1 MKKRRFVA
9 SLMTLAMLVSM
20 LSGCS
25 FGSSSKKVTQIYFL
39 SCKPEVKSVWEEV
52 SAAYQ
57 KETGI
62 KLKVLTAA
70 DGNHERTLKA
80 ELAKK
85 DYPTM
90 FQINGPVEYGKWK
103 NYCMDLSDTKL
114 YSCLLDKSMA
124 VTGDNG
130 KGVYGIP
137 YVVEGYGIIYNNAIM
152 EKYFALSDKTSQ
164 IKSVEEI
171 NNFAALKEV
180 AEDMQAHK
188 SELGIEGVFGSTSLA
203 PGESWRWHTHL
214 MNIPVTYEL
223 QEKNVSDLD
232 TLDFTYS
239 DEFKNVFDLYINNS
253 CTAPSDLASKTV
265 EDSMTEFAQGKV
277 AMIQN
282 GNWGWTQIESAD
294 GNVVKQEDAKYMPI
308 YTGMEGEES
317 QGLCIGTENYIC
329 INSQATDEEKQASID
344 FLEWLYSSKEGKKF
358 VTEKFG
364 FIPPFNTFKESEY
377 PSNPL
382 AVEVIKYMNDSS
394 KKSVP
399 WNFVT
404 FPNQKFK
411 DNMGSDLT
419 LYVDGEMDWD
429 TLVDTV
435 KVDWTNQKSSE
446 EE

>member
-9 SLMTLAMLVSM
+9 SLITLAMLVSM

-52 SAAYQ
+52 SAAYE

-114 YSCLLDKSMA
+114 YSWLLDKSMA

-435 KVDWTNQKSSE
+435 KADWTNQKSSE

>member
-1 MKKRRFVA
+1 MKKKRFVA
-9 SLMTLAMLVSM
+9 SLMTLAMLVTM

-52 SAAYQ
+52 SAAYE

-90 FQINGPVEYGKWK
+90 FQINGPVEYGRWK

-114 YSCLLDKSMA
+114 YSWLLDKSMA
-124 VTGDNG
+124 VAGDNG

-152 EKYFALSDKTSQ
+152 EKYFALSDRSSQ
-164 IKSVEEI
+164 IKSMDEI

-239 DEFKNVFDLYINNS
+239 DEFKNVFDLYVNNS
-253 CTAPSDLASKTV
+253 CTAPLDLASKTV

-294 GNVVKQEDAKYMPI
+294 GNVVNEEDAKYMPI

-404 FPNQKFK
+404 FPDQKFK
-411 DNMGSDLT
+411 DNMGNDLISYT
-419 LYVDGEMDWD
+419 EGEMDWN

-435 KVDWTNQKSSE
+435 KSDWTKQKGSGE
-446 EE
+446 E

>member
-1 MKKRRFVA
+1 
-9 SLMTLAMLVSM
+9 
-20 LSGCS
+20 
-25 FGSSSKKVTQIYFL
+25 
-39 SCKPEVKSVWEEV
+39 
-52 SAAYQ
+52 
-57 KETGI
+57 
-62 KLKVLTAA
+62 
-70 DGNHERTLKA
+70 
-80 ELAKK
+80 
-85 DYPTM
+85 M
-90 FQINGPVEYGKWK
+90 FQINGPVEYSEWK

-114 YSCLLDKSMA
+114 YSWLLDKSMA
-124 VTGDNG
+124 VTGDDG

-152 EKYFALSDKTSQ
+152 EKYFALSDKSSQ
-164 IKSVEEI
+164 IKSMDEI

-223 QEKNVSDLD
+223 QKKNVSDLD

-253 CTAPSDLASKTV
+253 CTDISDLKSKTV

-277 AMIQN
+277 AMVQN
-282 GNWGWTQIESAD
+282 GNWGWSQIESAD
-294 GNVVKQEDAKYMPI
+294 GNVVSEEDAKYMPV
-308 YTGMEGEES
+308 YTGMDGEES

-394 KKSVP
+394 KKSVS

-411 DNMGSDLT
+411 DNIGSDLISYT
-419 LYVDGEMDWD
+419 EGELDWN

-435 KVDWTNQKSSE
+435 KSDWAKQKGSE

>member
-1 MKKRRFVA
+1 MKKKRFVA
-9 SLMTLAMLVSM
+9 LLMTMAMLVSM
-20 LSGCS
+20 MSGCS
-25 FGSSSKKVTQIYFL
+25 FGSSAKKVTQIYFL

-52 SAAYQ
+52 SAAYE
-57 KETGI
+57 KETGV

-90 FQINGPVEYGKWK
+90 FQINGPVEYSEWK

-114 YSCLLDKSMA
+114 YSWLLDKSMA
-124 VTGDNG
+124 VTGDDG

-152 EKYFALSDKTSQ
+152 EKYFALSDKSSQ
-164 IKSVEEI
+164 IKSMDEI

-253 CTAPSDLASKTV
+253 CTAMSDLKNKTV

-277 AMIQN
+277 AMVQN
-282 GNWGWTQIESAD
+282 GNWGWSQIESAD
-294 GNVVKQEDAKYMPI
+294 GNVVSEEDAKYMPV
-308 YTGMEGEES
+308 YTGMDGEES

-394 KKSVP
+394 KKSVS

-411 DNMGSDLT
+411 DNIGSDLISYT
-419 LYVDGEMDWD
+419 EGELDWN

-435 KVDWTNQKSSE
+435 KSDWAKQKGSE

>member
-1 MKKRRFVA
+1 MKKKRFVA
-9 SLMTLAMLVSM
+9 SLMTLAMLVTM

-52 SAAYQ
+52 SAAYE

-90 FQINGPVEYGKWK
+90 FQINGPVEYGRWK

-114 YSCLLDKSMA
+114 YSWLLDKSMA

-152 EKYFALSDKTSQ
+152 EKYFALSDRSSQ
-164 IKSVEEI
+164 IKSMDEI

-239 DEFKNVFDLYINNS
+239 DEFKNVFDLYVNNS
-253 CTAPSDLASKTV
+253 CTAPLDLASKTV

-294 GNVVKQEDAKYMPI
+294 GNVVNEEDAKYMPI

-382 AVEVIKYMNDSS
+382 AVEVLKYMNDSS

-419 LYVDGEMDWD
+419 LYVSGEMDWD

-435 KVDWTNQKSSE
+435 KADWVNQKSSE

>member
-114 YSCLLDKSMA
+114 YSWLLDKSMA

-435 KVDWTNQKSSE
+435 KADWTNQKSSE

>member
-9 SLMTLAMLVSM
+9 SLTTLAMLVSM

-52 SAAYQ
+52 SAAYK

-114 YSCLLDKSMA
+114 YSWLLDKSMA

-180 AEDMQAHK
+180 VEDMQAHK

-232 TLDFTYS
+232 TLDFTYN

-308 YTGMEGEES
+308 YTGMDGEES

-435 KVDWTNQKSSE
+435 KADWTNQKSSE

>member
-1 MKKRRFVA
+1 MANNQKKMVDDI
-9 SLMTLAMLVSM
+9 TSM
-20 LSGCS
+20 DED
-25 FGSSSKKVTQIYFL
+25 FAKWYTDV
-39 SCKPEVKSVWEEV
+39 CK
-52 SAAYQ
+52 
-57 KETGI
+57 
-62 KLKVLTAA
+62 
-70 DGNHERTLKA
+70 KA

-90 FQINGPVEYGKWK
+90 FQINGPIEYSEWK

-114 YSCLLDKSMA
+114 YSWLLDKSMA
-124 VTGDNG
+124 VTGDDG

-152 EKYFALSDKTSQ
+152 EKYFALSDRSSQ
-164 IKSVEEI
+164 IKSMDEI

-223 QEKNVSDLD
+223 QKKNVSDLD

-253 CTAPSDLASKTV
+253 CTAISDLKNKTV

-277 AMIQN
+277 AMVQN
-282 GNWGWTQIESAD
+282 GNWGWSQIESAD
-294 GNVVKQEDAKYMPI
+294 GNVVSEEDAKYMPV
-308 YTGMEGEES
+308 YTGMDGEES

-344 FLEWLYSSKEGKKF
+344 FLEWLYSSKEGKRRGYQQF
-358 VTEKFG
+358 C
-364 FIPPFNTFKESEY
+364 
-377 PSNPL
+377 
-382 AVEVIKYMNDSS
+382 
-394 KKSVP
+394 
-399 WNFVT
+399 
-404 FPNQKFK
+404 Q
-411 DNMGSDLT
+411 
-419 LYVDGEMDWD
+419 
-429 TLVDTV
+429 
-435 KVDWTNQKSSE
+435 
-446 EE
+446 

>member
-9 SLMTLAMLVSM
+9 SLMTIAMLVSM

-39 SCKPEVKSVWEEV
+39 SCKPEVKSVWEDV
-52 SAAYQ
+52 SAAYE

-90 FQINGPVEYGKWK
+90 FQINGPVEYGRWK

-114 YSCLLDKSMA
+114 YSWLLDKSMA

-152 EKYFALSDKTSQ
+152 EKYFALSDRSSQ
-164 IKSVEEI
+164 IKSMDEI

-188 SELGIEGVFGSTSLA
+188 SELGIDGVFGSTSLA

-239 DEFKNVFDLYINNS
+239 DEFKNVFDLYVNNS
-253 CTAPSDLASKTV
+253 CTAPLDLASKTV

-294 GNVVKQEDAKYMPI
+294 GNVVNEEDAKYMPI

-404 FPNQKFK
+404 FPDQKFK
-411 DNMGSDLT
+411 DNMGSDLISYT
-419 LYVDGEMDWD
+419 EGEMDWN

-435 KVDWTNQKSSE
+435 KSDWTKQKGSGE
-446 EE
+446 E

>member
-1 MKKRRFVA
+1 MKKKRFVA
-9 SLMTLAMLVSM
+9 LLMTMAMLVSM

-25 FGSSSKKVTQIYFL
+25 FGSSAKKVTQIYFL

-52 SAAYQ
+52 SAAYE
-57 KETGI
+57 KETGV

-114 YSCLLDKSMA
+114 YSWLLDKSMA

-130 KGVYGIP
+130 KGAYGIP

-152 EKYFALSDKTSQ
+152 EKYFALSDRTSQ
-164 IKSVEEI
+164 IKSMGEI

-180 AEDMQAHK
+180 VEDMQAHK
-188 SELGIEGVFGSTSLA
+188 SELGIEGVFGSTSLS

-214 MNIPVTYEL
+214 MNIPITYEL
-223 QEKNVSDLD
+223 QDKNASELD
-232 TLDFTYS
+232 SIDFTYS
-239 DEFKNVFDLYINNS
+239 DEFKNVFDLYVNNS
-253 CTAPSDLASKTV
+253 CTPASELTDKGV
-265 EDSMTEFAQGKV
+265 EDSMQEFAKGKA

-282 GNWGWTQIESAD
+282 GNWGWTQIESTD

-308 YTGMEGEES
+308 YTGMDGEES

-364 FIPPFNTFKESEY
+364 FIPPFSTFKESEY

-382 AVEVIKYMNDSS
+382 AVEVLEYMNDSS

-419 LYVDGEMDWD
+419 LYVNGEMDWD

-435 KVDWTNQKSSE
+435 KADWTNQKSSE

>member
-435 KVDWTNQKSSE
+435 KADWTNQKSSE

>member
-1 MKKRRFVA
+1 MKKKRFVA
-9 SLMTLAMLVSM
+9 LLMTIAMLVSM

-39 SCKPEVKSVWEEV
+39 SCKPEVKSVWEDV
-52 SAAYQ
+52 SAAYE

-90 FQINGPVEYGKWK
+90 FQINGPVEYGRWK

-114 YSCLLDKSMA
+114 YSWLLDKSMA

-152 EKYFALSDKTSQ
+152 EKYFALSDRSSQ
-164 IKSVEEI
+164 IKSMDEI

-294 GNVVKQEDAKYMPI
+294 GNVVNEEDAKYMPI

-404 FPNQKFK
+404 FPDQKFK
-411 DNMGSDLT
+411 DNMGSDLISYT
-419 LYVDGEMDWD
+419 EGEMDWN

-435 KVDWTNQKSSE
+435 KSDWTKQKGSGE
-446 EE
+446 E

>member
-1 MKKRRFVA
+1 MKKKRFVA
-9 SLMTLAMLVSM
+9 SLMTLAMLVTM

-52 SAAYQ
+52 SAAYE

-90 FQINGPVEYGKWK
+90 FQINGPVEYGRWK

-114 YSCLLDKSMA
+114 YSWLLDKSMA

-152 EKYFALSDKTSQ
+152 EKYFALSDRSSQ
-164 IKSVEEI
+164 IKSMDEI

-239 DEFKNVFDLYINNS
+239 DEFKNVFDLYVNNS
-253 CTAPSDLASKTV
+253 CTAPLDLASKTV

-294 GNVVKQEDAKYMPI
+294 GNVVTEEDAKYMPI

-404 FPNQKFK
+404 FPDQKFK
-411 DNMGSDLT
+411 DNMGNDLISYT
-419 LYVDGEMDWD
+419 EGEMDWN

-435 KVDWTNQKSSE
+435 KSDWTKQKGSGE
-446 EE
+446 E

>member
-1 MKKRRFVA
+1 MKKKRFVA
-9 SLMTLAMLVSM
+9 SLMTLAMLVTM

-39 SCKPEVKSVWEEV
+39 SCKPEVKSVWEDV
-52 SAAYQ
+52 SAAYE

-90 FQINGPVEYGKWK
+90 FQINGPVEYGRWK

-114 YSCLLDKSMA
+114 YSWLLDKSMA

-152 EKYFALSDKTSQ
+152 EKYFALSDRSSQ
-164 IKSVEEI
+164 IKSMDEI

-239 DEFKNVFDLYINNS
+239 DEFKNVFDLYVNNS
-253 CTAPSDLASKTV
+253 CTAPLDLASKTV

-294 GNVVKQEDAKYMPI
+294 GNVVNEEDAKYMPI

-404 FPNQKFK
+404 FPDQKFK
-411 DNMGSDLT
+411 DNMGSDLISYT
-419 LYVDGEMDWD
+419 EGEMDWN

-435 KVDWTNQKSSE
+435 KSDWTKQKGSGE
-446 EE
+446 E

>member
-114 YSCLLDKSMA
+114 YSWLLDKSMA

>member
-1 MKKRRFVA
+1 MKKKRFVA
-9 SLMTLAMLVSM
+9 LLMTIAMLVSM
-20 LSGCS
+20 MSGCS
-25 FGSSSKKVTQIYFL
+25 FGSSGKKVTQIYFL

-52 SAAYQ
+52 SAAYE

-90 FQINGPVEYGKWK
+90 FQINGPVEYGRWK

-114 YSCLLDKSMA
+114 YSWLLDKSMA

-152 EKYFALSDKTSQ
+152 EKYFALSDRSSQ
-164 IKSVEEI
+164 IKSMDEI

-239 DEFKNVFDLYINNS
+239 DEFKNVFDLYVNNS
-253 CTAPSDLASKTV
+253 CTAPLDLASKTV

-294 GNVVKQEDAKYMPI
+294 GNVVNEEDAKYMPI

-404 FPNQKFK
+404 FPDQKFK
-411 DNMGSDLT
+411 DNMGSDLISYT
-419 LYVDGEMDWD
+419 EGEMDWN

-435 KVDWTNQKSSE
+435 KSDWTKQKGSGE
-446 EE
+446 E

>member
-9 SLMTLAMLVSM
+9 SLMTLAMLVTM

-39 SCKPEVKSVWEEV
+39 SCKPEVKSVWEDV
-52 SAAYQ
+52 SAAYE

-114 YSCLLDKSMA
+114 YSWLLDKSMA

-130 KGVYGIP
+130 KGVYAIP

-164 IKSVEEI
+164 IKSMYEI

-239 DEFKNVFDLYINNS
+239 DELKNVFDLYINNS
-253 CTAPSDLASKTV
+253 CTAISDLKSKTV

-282 GNWGWTQIESAD
+282 GNWGWSQIESAD
-294 GNVVKQEDAKYMPI
+294 GNVVNEEDAKYMPV
-308 YTGMEGEES
+308 YTGMDGEES

-404 FPNQKFK
+404 FPDQKFK
-411 DNMGSDLT
+411 DNMGNDLISYT
-419 LYVDGEMDWD
+419 EGEMDWN

-435 KVDWTNQKSSE
+435 KSDWTKQKGSGE
-446 EE
+446 E

>member
-1 MKKRRFVA
+1 MKKKRFVA
-9 SLMTLAMLVSM
+9 SLMTLAMLVTM

-52 SAAYQ
+52 SAAYE

-90 FQINGPVEYGKWK
+90 FQINGPVEYKEWK

-114 YSCLLDKSMA
+114 YSWLLDKSMA
-124 VTGDNG
+124 VSGDDG

-152 EKYFALSDKTSQ
+152 EKYFALSDRSSQ
-164 IKSVEEI
+164 IKSMDEI

-239 DEFKNVFDLYINNS
+239 DEFKNVFDLYVNNS
-253 CTAPSDLASKTV
+253 CTASLDLASKTV
-265 EDSMTEFAQGKV
+265 EDSMTEFAQC
-277 AMIQN
+277 
-282 GNWGWTQIESAD
+282 
-294 GNVVKQEDAKYMPI
+294 GNVVNEEDAKYMPI

-404 FPNQKFK
+404 FPDQKFK
-411 DNMGSDLT
+411 DNMGSDLISYT
-419 LYVDGEMDWD
+419 EGEMDWN

-435 KVDWTNQKSSE
+435 KSDWTKQKGSGE
-446 EE
+446 E

>member
-1 MKKRRFVA
+1 MKKKRFVA
-9 SLMTLAMLVSM
+9 LLMTIAMLVSM

-39 SCKPEVKSVWEEV
+39 SCKPEVKSVWEDV
-52 SAAYQ
+52 SAAYE

-90 FQINGPVEYGKWK
+90 FQINGPVEYGRWK

-114 YSCLLDKSMA
+114 YSWLLDKSMA

-164 IKSVEEI
+164 IKSMDEI

-294 GNVVKQEDAKYMPI
+294 GNVVNEEDAKYMPI

-404 FPNQKFK
+404 FPDQKFK
-411 DNMGSDLT
+411 DNMGSDLISYT
-419 LYVDGEMDWD
+419 EGEMDWN

-435 KVDWTNQKSSE
+435 KSDWTKQKGSGE
-446 EE
+446 E

>member
-9 SLMTLAMLVSM
+9 SLMTLVMLVSM

-52 SAAYQ
+52 SAAYE

-114 YSCLLDKSMA
+114 YSWLLDKSMA

-253 CTAPSDLASKTV
+253 CTATSDLASKTV

-308 YTGMEGEES
+308 YTGMDGEES

-435 KVDWTNQKSSE
+435 KADWTNQKSSE

>member
-1 MKKRRFVA
+1 
-9 SLMTLAMLVSM
+9 MLFRS
-20 LSGCS
+20 
-25 FGSSSKKVTQIYFL
+25 
-39 SCKPEVKSVWEEV
+39 
-52 SAAYQ
+52 
-57 KETGI
+57 
-62 KLKVLTAA
+62 
-70 DGNHERTLKA
+70 TLKA

-90 FQINGPVEYGKWK
+90 FQINGPIEYSEWK

-114 YSCLLDKSMA
+114 YSWLLDKSMA
-124 VTGDNG
+124 VTGDDG

-152 EKYFALSDKTSQ
+152 EKYFALSDKSSQ
-164 IKSVEEI
+164 IKSMDEI

-223 QEKNVSDLD
+223 QKKNVSDLD

-253 CTAPSDLASKTV
+253 CTAISDLKNKTV

-294 GNVVKQEDAKYMPI
+294 GNVVNEEDAKYMPI

-394 KKSVP
+394 KKSVT

-404 FPNQKFK
+404 FPDQKFK
-411 DNMGSDLT
+411 DNMGSDLISYT
-419 LYVDGEMDWD
+419 EGEMDWN

-435 KVDWTNQKSSE
+435 KSDWTKQKGSGE
-446 EE
+446 E

>member
-52 SAAYQ
+52 SAAYE

-114 YSCLLDKSMA
+114 YSWLLDKSMA

-180 AEDMQAHK
+180 VEDMQAHK

-232 TLDFTYS
+232 TLDFTYN

-308 YTGMEGEES
+308 YTGMDGEES

-435 KVDWTNQKSSE
+435 KADWTNQKSSE

>member
-1 MKKRRFVA
+1 MKKKRFVA
-9 SLMTLAMLVSM
+9 LLMTIAMLVSM
-20 LSGCS
+20 MSGCS

-39 SCKPEVKSVWEEV
+39 SCKPEVKSVWEDV
-52 SAAYQ
+52 SAAYE

-90 FQINGPVEYGKWK
+90 FQINGPVEYGRWK

-114 YSCLLDKSMA
+114 YSWLLDKSMA

-130 KGVYGIP
+130 KGVYAIP

-152 EKYFALSDKTSQ
+152 EKYFALSDKTSR
-164 IKSVEEI
+164 IKSMDEI

-232 TLDFTYS
+232 TLDFTYG

-253 CTAPSDLASKTV
+253 CTAISDLKSKTV

-282 GNWGWTQIESAD
+282 GNWGWSQIESAD
-294 GNVVKQEDAKYMPI
+294 GNVVNEEDAKYMPV
-308 YTGMEGEES
+308 YTGMDGEES

-404 FPNQKFK
+404 FPDQKFK
-411 DNMGSDLT
+411 DNMGNDLISYT
-419 LYVDGEMDWD
+419 EGEMDWN

-435 KVDWTNQKSSE
+435 KSDWTKQKGSGE
-446 EE
+446 E

>member
-1 MKKRRFVA
+1 MKKKRFVA
-9 SLMTLAMLVSM
+9 LLMTIAMLVSM
-20 LSGCS
+20 MSGCS

-39 SCKPEVKSVWEEV
+39 SCKPEVKSVWEDV
-52 SAAYQ
+52 SAAYE

-90 FQINGPVEYGKWK
+90 FQINGPVEYGRWK

-114 YSCLLDKSMA
+114 YSWLLDKSMA
-124 VTGDNG
+124 VSGDDG

-152 EKYFALSDKTSQ
+152 EKYFALSDRSSQ
-164 IKSVEEI
+164 IKSMDEI

-294 GNVVKQEDAKYMPI
+294 GNVVNEEDAKYMPI

-404 FPNQKFK
+404 FPDQKFK
-411 DNMGSDLT
+411 DNMGSDLIGYT
-419 LYVDGEMDWD
+419 EGEMDWN

-435 KVDWTNQKSSE
+435 KSDWTKQKGSGE
-446 EE
+446 E

>member
-9 SLMTLAMLVSM
+9 SLMTLVMLVSM

-52 SAAYQ
+52 SVAYE

-114 YSCLLDKSMA
+114 YSWLLDKSMA

-180 AEDMQAHK
+180 VEDMQAHK

-232 TLDFTYS
+232 TLDFTYN

-265 EDSMTEFAQGKV
+265 EDSMTEFAKGKV

-308 YTGMEGEES
+308 YTGMDGEES

-435 KVDWTNQKSSE
+435 KADWTNQKSSE

>member
-9 SLMTLAMLVSM
+9 SLMTLAMLVTM

-39 SCKPEVKSVWEEV
+39 SCKPEVKSVWEDV
-52 SAAYQ
+52 SAAYE

-90 FQINGPVEYGKWK
+90 FQINGPVEYGRWK

-114 YSCLLDKSMA
+114 YSWLLDKSMA
-124 VTGDNG
+124 VSGDDG

-152 EKYFALSDKTSQ
+152 EKYFALSDRSSQ
-164 IKSVEEI
+164 IKSMDEI

-239 DEFKNVFDLYINNS
+239 DEFKNVFDLYVNNS
-253 CTAPSDLASKTV
+253 CTAPLDLASKTV

-294 GNVVKQEDAKYMPI
+294 GNVVNEEDAKYMPI

-404 FPNQKFK
+404 FPDQKFK
-411 DNMGSDLT
+411 DNMGSDLISYT
-419 LYVDGEMDWD
+419 EGEMDWN

-435 KVDWTNQKSSE
+435 KSDWTKQKGSGE
-446 EE
+446 E

>member
-1 MKKRRFVA
+1 MKKKRFVA
-9 SLMTLAMLVSM
+9 SLMTLAMLVTM

-52 SAAYQ
+52 SAAYE

-90 FQINGPVEYGKWK
+90 FQINGPVEYGRWK

-114 YSCLLDKSMA
+114 YSWLLDKSMA

-152 EKYFALSDKTSQ
+152 EKYFALSDRSSQ
-164 IKSVEEI
+164 IKSMDEI

-239 DEFKNVFDLYINNS
+239 DEFKNVFDLYVNNS
-253 CTAPSDLASKTV
+253 CTAPLDLASKTV

-294 GNVVKQEDAKYMPI
+294 GNVVNEEDAKYMPI

-404 FPNQKFK
+404 FPDQKFK
-411 DNMGSDLT
+411 DNMGSDLISYT
-419 LYVDGEMDWD
+419 EGEMDWN

-435 KVDWTNQKSSE
+435 KSDWTKQKGSGE
-446 EE
+446 E

>member
-1 MKKRRFVA
+1 M
-9 SLMTLAMLVSM
+9 
-20 LSGCS
+20 
-25 FGSSSKKVTQIYFL
+25 
-39 SCKPEVKSVWEEV
+39 
-52 SAAYQ
+52 
-57 KETGI
+57 
-62 KLKVLTAA
+62 
-70 DGNHERTLKA
+70 
-80 ELAKK
+80 
-85 DYPTM
+85 
-90 FQINGPVEYGKWK
+90 
-103 NYCMDLSDTKL
+103 
-114 YSCLLDKSMA
+114 
-124 VTGDNG
+124 
-130 KGVYGIP
+130 
-137 YVVEGYGIIYNNAIM
+137 
-152 EKYFALSDKTSQ
+152 
-164 IKSVEEI
+164 
-171 NNFAALKEV
+171 
-180 AEDMQAHK
+180 
-188 SELGIEGVFGSTSLA
+188 
-203 PGESWRWHTHL
+203 
-214 MNIPVTYEL
+214 
-223 QEKNVSDLD
+223 
-232 TLDFTYS
+232 DFTYS
-239 DEFKNVFDLYINNS
+239 DEFKNVFDLYVNNS

-294 GNVVKQEDAKYMPI
+294 GNVVNEEDAKYMPI

-404 FPNQKFK
+404 FPDQKFK
-411 DNMGSDLT
+411 DNMGSDLISYT
-419 LYVDGEMDWD
+419 EGEMDWN

-435 KVDWTNQKSSE
+435 KSDWTKQKGSGE
-446 EE
+446 E

>member
-1 MKKRRFVA
+1 MKKKRFVA
-9 SLMTLAMLVSM
+9 SLMTLAMLVTM

-52 SAAYQ
+52 SAAYE

-90 FQINGPVEYGKWK
+90 FQINGPVEYGRWK

-114 YSCLLDKSMA
+114 YSWLLDKSMA

-152 EKYFALSDKTSQ
+152 EKYFALSDRSSQ
-164 IKSVEEI
+164 IKSMDEI

-188 SELGIEGVFGSTSLA
+188 SELGIDGVFGSTSLA

-239 DEFKNVFDLYINNS
+239 DEFKNVFDLYVNNS
-253 CTAPSDLASKTV
+253 CTAPLDLASKTV

-294 GNVVKQEDAKYMPI
+294 GNVVNEEDAKYMPI

-404 FPNQKFK
+404 FPDQKFK
-411 DNMGSDLT
+411 DNMGSDLISYT
-419 LYVDGEMDWD
+419 EGEMDWN

-435 KVDWTNQKSSE
+435 KSDWTKQKGSGE
-446 EE
+446 E